1 VAVEAGGRTGG
12 ALSGAGFE
20 LECVTRRSIDET
32 MPVEFNHIG
41 VSNHFAMILIFKKL
55 FLDLVLD
62 CD

>member
-1 VAVEAGGRTGG
+1 MAVEAGGRTGG

-41 VSNHFAMILIFKKL
+41 VSNHFAMILILQKN
-55 FLDLVLD
+55 VS
-62 CD
+62 